1 MDEFKAIDALSA
13 LANETRL
20 AVFRLLLRAAPEE
33 LAAGDIAARLS
44 IVQNTMSNHLAVL
57 ARTGLISARKDGRN
71 ILYRAEPAAM
81 RTLLAWLMED
91 CCQGDSEICAPL
103 STLYPANP
111 ADGPTPT

>member
-1 MDEFKAIDALSA
+1 MDELKVIDTLSA

-33 LAAGDIAARLS
+33 RAAGDIATELS
-44 IVQNTMSNHLAVL
+44 IVQNTMSNHLAIL
-57 ARTGLISARKDGRN
+57 ARTGLISARKEGRN
-71 ILYRAEPAAM
+71 MLYRAEPAAM

-103 STLYPANP
+103 LDLVSCKTC
-111 ADGPTPT
+111 

>member
-1 MDEFKAIDALSA
+1 MDESKAIDALAA

-20 AVFRLLLRAAPEE
+20 AAFRLLLRDAPGE
-33 LAAGDIAARLS
+33 LAAGDIASRLG

-57 ARTGLISARKDGRN
+57 ARTGLISARKEGRN
-71 ILYRAEPAAM
+71 VLYRAEPAAM

-103 STLYPANP
+103 LDLVSCKSC
-111 ADGPTPT
+111 